1 MKYNG
6 LFDYYKKQVYEHGY
20 YMCERDKK
28 YHTDNKNVDNDIYFN
43 DEMDYYICA
52 DYYSMAVDGFT
63 DADKKFLA
71 VLGFVESDFIENEM
85 VEGADND

>member
-1 MKYNG
+1 MKYNS

-20 YMCERDKK
+20 FMCERDKK
-28 YHTDNKNVDNDIYFN
+28 YHTDNRNVDNDIYFN

-52 DYYSMAVDGFT
+52 DYYGTSVDGFT
-63 DADKKFLA
+63 DEDKKFLA

-85 VEGADND
+85 IEGADND